1 MESKSTKYETVDDL
15 PKSLPLFPL
24 TAALLLPGGNLPLNI
39 FEARY
44 LAMIDAALAG
54 DRMIGMIQPAISG
67 QPSTEMGLCQIG
79 CAGRLVSFSE
89 TSDGRYI
96 IGLVGICRFSIQSEL
111 ETTTPFRQAVV
122 DWSAYEND
130 LKPDLS
136 NSQIDR
142 ELLLKTF
149 RAYLDQNDME
159 VDWEGI
165 EEADTGMLVNAL
177 SMMSPYG
184 AAEKQAFLEAKNL
197 KQRADTLVAV
207 TEISLA
213 KQDTESGVTLQ

>member
-1 MESKSTKYETVDDL
+1 MEIKNTKYETVDDL
-15 PKSLPLFPL
+15 PRSLPVFPL
-24 TAALLLPGGNLPLNI
+24 TAALLLPNGNLPLNI
-39 FEARY
+39 FEPRY
-44 LAMIDAALAG
+44 LEMIDAALAG
-54 DRMIGMIQPAISG
+54 DRLIGMVQPAITG
-67 QPSTEMGLCQIG
+67 QPSTEKGLCQIG
-79 CAGRLVSFSE
+79 CAGRLISFSE

-96 IGLVGICRFSIQSEL
+96 ISLVGICRFTIQSEL
-111 ETTTPFRQAVV
+111 ETTTPFRQTMV
-122 DWSAYEND
+122 DWSAFEDD

-159 VDWEGI
+159 INWEGI

-184 AAEKQAFLEAKNL
+184 AAEKQAFLEAKNV

-207 TEISLA
+207 TEIFLA
-213 KQDTESGVTLQ
+213 KQATESGVTLQ

>member
-39 FEARY
+39 FEPRY

-54 DRMIGMIQPAISG
+54 DRMIGMVQPAITG
-67 QPSTEMGLCQIG
+67 QSSTENGLCQIG

-89 TSDGRYI
+89 TSDSRYI

-111 ETTTPFRQAVV
+111 ETTTPFRQAVA
-122 DWSAYEND
+122 DWSAFEND

-142 ELLLKTF
+142 ELLLETF
-149 RAYLDQNDME
+149 HAYLDQNDME

-165 EEADTGMLVNAL
+165 EDADTGVLVNAL

-197 KQRADTLVAV
+197 KQRADTLIAI
-207 TEISLA
+207 TEIFLA
-213 KQDTESGVTLQ
+213 KQVSDSGVTLQ